1 MHVAL
6 FSSESC
12 CVNDDMGDTMSTSIN
27 PSQGKP
33 GWPASGSSGA
43 LRNLFSDEDRASVER
58 QSATFEQ
65 LLAGFEWKP
74 IEAPEESA
82 DSQASGEEVTGIDS
96 SEKPQSS
103 EKKEDAPTDESEAQ
117 AAIADEVLLQTEVVT
132 TLQDT
137 QRVEAAVK
145 LDDPLVEDNQ
155 GEEVA
160 EVIEEVGQGDIATE
174 AVIAKSDVKPIEVKK
189 QISTEAGEK
198 KVQVDHQG
206 NKHQERRRKDDVG
219 VKSEVGVR
227 EASVVTPAQQQ
238 AKAEVKKEVVS
249 EQRESI
255 AVGPNQNMEETRTNR
270 RSRKERLAENAE
282 NPQGDYGQQGAP
294 DPISDSSGEARP
306 DISIK
311 PPEQP
316 LEVRGPELAS
326 GTPQVIAAPAPA
338 APVATASPSDIRGTE
353 RSQAVGG
360 VQGNN
365 SGSQRLDSRSEQANR
380 SEDPKQ
386 SADAKKA
393 EEKSAVDQRQQI
405 RLIQRVARGFERIGD
420 QGGNIRLRLHPP
432 ELGSLAMTV
441 RVEGKSLSAEI
452 VTETPQARQVLV
464 ENLPQLRKQL
474 ADSGLTIERF
484 DVRVMDQQGGNAGQ
498 TFSGQTFSGQFS
510 NQNSSETF
518 RGWNQANGRRNDPSR
533 FEGTR
538 PLGAEYSMSMASTQG
553 NLSNRSLDI
562 RV

>member
-1 MHVAL
+1 
-6 FSSESC
+6 
-12 CVNDDMGDTMSTSIN
+12 MSTSIN

-43 LRNLFSDEDRASVER
+43 LRNLFSDEDRAAVER

-74 IEAPEESA
+74 IEAPDESA
-82 DSQASGEEVTGIDS
+82 DSQPSGEEVTGIDS

-103 EKKEDAPTDESEAQ
+103 DKKEDAPTDESNANV
-117 AAIADEVLLQTEVVT
+117 AIAEEVLLQTEVVT

-145 LDDPLVEDNQ
+145 LDKPLVDDKQ
-155 GEEVA
+155 GEEVS
-160 EVIEEVGQGDIATE
+160 EVIEEVGQADIATE
-174 AVIAKSDVKPIEVKK
+174 AVIAKSDVEPIEVKK
-189 QISTEAGEK
+189 QISTEGGEK
-198 KVQVDHQG
+198 KVRVDNQG
-206 NKHQERRRKDDVG
+206 NKHQERRRKDDIG
-219 VKSEVGVR
+219 NKSDVVVR
-227 EASVVTPAQQQ
+227 EASTVTPAQQQ
-238 AKAEVKKEVVS
+238 TKAEVKKEVVL

-255 AVGPNQNMEETRTNR
+255 AVGPSQNMEETRTNR

-282 NPQGDYGQQGAP
+282 NPQRDYWQQGAP
-294 DPISDSSGEARP
+294 DPITDSSGDKRP

-326 GTPQVIAAPAPA
+326 GVPQVIAAPAPV
-338 APVATASPSDIRGTE
+338 APAATASPSDVRGAE
-353 RSQAVGG
+353 RAQAVGG

-365 SGSQRLDSRSEQANR
+365 SGSQRVDSRSEQANR
-380 SEDPKQ
+380 SEDPKRGT
-386 SADAKKA
+386 DAKKA

-484 DVRVMDQQGGNAGQ
+484 DVRVLDQQGGNAGQ
-498 TFSGQTFSGQFS
+498 AFSGQTFSGQFS
-510 NQNSSETF
+510 NQNSSESS
-518 RGWNQANGRRNDPSR
+518 RGWNQANGRRNDPTR
-533 FEGTR
+533 FEGIR
-538 PLGAEYSMSMASTQG
+538 PLSAEYSMSMGPAQG
-553 NLSNRSLDI
+553 NISNRSLDI